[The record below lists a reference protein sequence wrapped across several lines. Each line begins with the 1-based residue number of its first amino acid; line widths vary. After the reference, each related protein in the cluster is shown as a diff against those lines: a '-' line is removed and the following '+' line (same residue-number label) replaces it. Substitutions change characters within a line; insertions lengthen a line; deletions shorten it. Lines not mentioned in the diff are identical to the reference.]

1 MDKKHLDN
9 LLKDEYLFL
18 QNAYEDFDKRA
29 LLIKGWSITVALGG
43 IGLAF
48 QLKSMSIM
56 VLAGLA
62 ALLLWVMEA
71 LWKFFQYCSGPRISV
86 IEGYFRGEQEE
97 IFPLQAYT
105 SWFDVFSSSRS
116 WFKEILSNMF
126 LAPVLIPHAPALIV
140 VICLVGWHYV
150 IKSLF

>member
-18 QNAYEDFDKRA
+18 QNSYQDFDKRA
-29 LLIKGWSITVALGG
+29 LLIIGWSITIALGG

-62 ALLLWVMEA
+62 ALFLWVME
-71 LWKFFQYCSGPRISV
+71 
-86 IEGYFRGEQEE
+86 
-97 IFPLQAYT
+97 
-105 SWFDVFSSSRS
+105 
-116 WFKEILSNMF
+116 
-126 LAPVLIPHAPALIV
+126 
-140 VICLVGWHYV
+140 
-150 IKSLF
+150 SL

>member
-1 MDKKHLDN
+1 MEKEHLDN
-9 LLKDEYLFL
+9 LLKDEYLLL
-18 QNAYEDFDKRA
+18 QNAYEDFDRRA

-48 QLKSMSIM
+48 QSKSMSIM

-62 ALLLWVMEA
+62 ALFLWVMEA
-71 LWKFFQYCSGPRISV
+71 LWKFFQYCSGPRISA
-86 IEGYFRGEQEE
+86 IEEYFRGESEE

-105 SWFDVFSSSRS
+105 SWFEVFSSSQS
-116 WFKEILSNMF
+116 WYKEILSNMF

-140 VICLVGWHYV
+140 IASLMSWHYIV
-150 IKSLF
+150 GQLF